1 MRRRMSTRSRFCS
14 RGRLRCAESDHPPPT
29 GGSRGLSHPT
39 PAHQKERQGNQRG
52 TRGREEEKDETSP
65 DDEHG
70 PAQRRLHGTHAHTLW
85 SGHLH
90 HATLVSLPPL
100 HTPLSWH
107 PTSLAAGLGRLVTL
121 LCTLGV
127 HGAGRAGQHQQ
138 E

>member
-1 MRRRMSTRSRFCS
+1 
-14 RGRLRCAESDHPPPT
+14 
-29 GGSRGLSHPT
+29 
-39 PAHQKERQGNQRG
+39 
-52 TRGREEEKDETSP
+52 RGREEEKDETSP

-100 HTPLSWH
+100 HTPLFWH
-107 PTSLAAGLGRLVTL
+107 ATSLAAGLGRLVTL

-138 E
+138 EEAHPDDGVCCRFHSRPPWHQTMSRSQC